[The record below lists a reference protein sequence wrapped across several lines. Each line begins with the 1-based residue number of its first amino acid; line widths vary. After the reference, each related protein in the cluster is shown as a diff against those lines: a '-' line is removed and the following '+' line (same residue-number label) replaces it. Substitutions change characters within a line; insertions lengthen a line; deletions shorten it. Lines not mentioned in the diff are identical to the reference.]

1 MMNKPEKENYSHK
14 QTPSN
19 YYNYYSAI
27 YALTQTTVLCSQTH
41 ALMLAVP
48 VFNIADAIMSSCR
61 K

>member
-1 MMNKPEKENYSHK
+1 MNKPEKENYTHK
-14 QTPSN
+14 QILSN

-41 ALMLAVP
+41 ALMLSVP
-48 VFNIADAIMSSCR
+48 VFNTADAIMPSCS